1 MSGQQ
6 QAMMLLF
13 QFTAFY
19 VFLNYLLIAVCAKL
33 DTHFT
38 LRSTWGRLHLSS
50 TGAETVIRC
59 TSNDSDPSEMRFG
72 RVMDA
77 GNGIDL
83 PPFYREFG
91 SQQPPY
97 GRALHMGSI
106 NGSIRFG
113 AYFCEEKQSDEL
125 VRITTLK
132 LPPFRIAEIDPVQAY
147 KVVNIGESVILAMQK
162 LVEKN
167 KAVLWL
173 KNGTNSIPEWK
184 NKLEIAITN
193 VTKDDQGI
201 YECFYAGERSQSLH
215 GIMRLIVR
223 GCPASLYGST
233 CNGTC
238 PSCFNGGICHDVTGD
253 CICPPGFTGLNCERA
268 CGGNKF
274 GADCEQIC
282 YKQPAQFGS
291 NAQNF
296 EMGCQFF
303 LFCKLDPYGCSCA
316 PGFQGSMCDTAT
328 VLKLLIPYWKNNV
341 TTTEITSTIAAEN
354 SGFFMIMCNGSNI
367 HGTAQAEINITVVDP
382 PMLLTRPL
390 LANKTADSFFLQW
403 FSWEYSKDFG
413 GIPGDNPLCKPVYK
427 VKNASLWVVSAPYA
441 KNNSTVISNLDSNI
455 EYKVA
460 VICKRDGENGVGSP
474 GPETIFRTSCG
485 DATPESGLTLQ
496 VINITTSSISLKWN
510 EPNLKYLKCDVIGYV
525 IILAYHLVSDRNSS
539 KYVEIGSKSTSFEIT
554 SLLPFTKYTVEVR
567 TKTSKGV
574 NPYPGIMTSFTSE
587 AVPGKIDNIKKEYTS
602 TYDKVILSWSEP
614 LLKNGIINYYQ
625 IKYMLL
631 NRGMCGEIIN
641 KVEQEKISILN
652 SVMLENLKPFS
663 NYQVY
668 IGGTTKV
675 GVGIME
681 EYFFMTLQSGSTS
694 RVFIIIP
701 IKIPI
706 SAPENLRV
714 TKVLATSVEIS
725 WDVVPCLERNGRIV
739 SYEYEISHIFPLAQS
754 KSSLFNTTGNHVHVD
769 DLLPN
774 TNHKFRVRLYTDAGV
789 GPFSS
794 SITQRTVVLAPD
806 IPELSLNQLG
816 NNFIVLDWTEPSA
829 YAPVA
834 LYELQYRSATEPLN
848 SSNITII
855 IEVSDSSD
863 PILKQK
869 FIGLSPS
876 TDYLFQIRAENSAG
890 RSKWS
895 PEFKFRT
902 PEELG
907 KPPINLIL
915 SDHRYD
921 MLQISWQPPVSNLS
935 TGFTV
940 TGFLVKFQPIV
951 EDTDETYPEG
961 ELVLAAGNPNATLV
975 NLMPDTKY
983 TFIVSTITN
992 RGIGGSVTAVF
1003 KTDVE
1008 IIRIAPIPIVLTEE
1022 ANNNKVPITFK
1033 ISNDSDVP
1041 RIFEIIIGKGNNV
1054 EIHENDLFDYYN
1066 ASLRKIPYYIAA
1078 NISSYEF
1085 GDQVFVIGDGLIY
1098 DGYENVKLAH
1108 GHFYNVWIRAVYQ
1121 LENRVYTVLSP
1132 PGKQIYRKYEQKK
1145 RRKYYSVSHNVSTSD
1160 SWHVAYKEPNDKIEL
1175 HKLKGRTSYNKSSK
1189 EKLKFKKNSKTSGI
1203 PVEIFPDYVK
1213 EKSESASDNF
1223 QQEFKVLR
1231 SDQLYSWHCA
1241 IKPDNVSKNRY
1252 GNVLPY
1258 DHSRVILK
1266 SKGQRADEDYINAN
1280 YIDVSPK
1287 PNTASDFWRM
1297 VWQEKSLAIV
1307 MLTELNENNKPKCCQ
1322 YWPNES
1328 KYYEDIQVMQIHK
1341 EEHAEFRIHTFLLR
1355 KPKISN
1361 RSKFLDSGTSNI
1373 KLHTNTNKI
1382 RLEKGVRQGDSI
1394 SPKLFT
1400 AFLENVF
1407 RCLNWTSKGIPING
1421 DRLTNLRFADD
1432 VVLRMKLEELP
1443 CTNLWDGW
1451 TKVFQMMLPMLLKMQ
1466 RLIRAEL
1473 PAVHGPIIVHCSAG
1487 VGRAGVFVAIDAL
1500 LKQASQEK
1508 KIDVFNYVR
1517 KIRNQRMNLVQTD
1530 EQYMFIH
1537 EALLEAI
1544 LTGDTEVQ
1552 LEQLPIY
1559 FKSLNDVSETGE
1571 TKLQQQY
1578 SFPDLIPSICS
1589 PVVLEKRILPLFQSS
1604 LDSYFYLCYVNSIFI
1619 PTSCFGMIV
1628 RLADRQFQTGNR
1640 VSFLPYIDD
1649 DASLDLPD
1657 TLFVSNHENR
1667 KAYLVTS
1674 MPSSDTAVEFWS
1686 MVYRHKSNIIIMLNE
1701 LKSDNSDQ
1709 ASNAYWPNDGC
1720 KRYGFLEVQIV
1731 TFEAMKNI
1739 HFRTMKIINTNSTDR
1754 SPHVVI
1760 HLQYFDWPEDI
1771 LVPRTTK
1778 SIVTLLDLTSKWVQ
1792 RTNKNS
1798 PVTIHCRD
1806 GVSQSG
1812 LICAVTNIKQ
1822 EMDVNGSV
1830 DVFRIC
1836 KRICSAHIDFLST
1849 MEQYKFCYELA
1860 LYIYNTSSL
1869 YA

>member
-1 MSGQQ
+1 MIGVNQS
-6 QAMMLLF
+6 
-13 QFTAFY
+13 
-19 VFLNYLLIAVCAKL
+19 
-33 DTHFT
+33 HF
-38 LRSTWGRLHLSS
+38 S
-50 TGAETVIRC
+50 
-59 TSNDSDPSEMRFG
+59 
-72 RVMDA
+72 
-77 GNGIDL
+77 
-83 PPFYREFG
+83 
-91 SQQPPY
+91 
-97 GRALHMGSI
+97 
-106 NGSIRFG
+106 
-113 AYFCEEKQSDEL
+113 
-125 VRITTLK
+125 
-132 LPPFRIAEIDPVQAY
+132 
-147 KVVNIGESVILAMQK
+147 
-162 LVEKN
+162 
-167 KAVLWL
+167 
-173 KNGTNSIPEWK
+173 
-184 NKLEIAITN
+184 
-193 VTKDDQGI
+193 
-201 YECFYAGERSQSLH
+201 
-215 GIMRLIVR
+215 
-223 GCPASLYGST
+223 GCPANLYGST

-238 PSCFNGGICHDVTGD
+238 SSCFNGGICHDVTGD

-282 YKQPAQFGS
+282 YKQPAQFGA

-316 PGFQGSMCDTAT
+316 PGFQGSMCDTESETLRPNVTFAATNNIINAESKVNVVCIAEGYPGPSLTLSYSNGTEITDT
-328 VLKLLIPYWKNNV
+328 VLKNNV

-525 IILAYHLVSDRNSS
+525 LAYHLVSDRNSS

-681 EYFFMTLQSGSTS
+681 EYFFMTLQS
-694 RVFIIIP
+694 V
-701 IKIPI
+701 PI

-794 SITQRTVVLAPD
+794 SITQRTVVL
-806 IPELSLNQLG
+806 
-816 NNFIVLDWTEPSA
+816 VLDWTEPSE

-921 MLQISWQPPVSNLS
+921 MLQISWQPPVSNDS

-1121 LENRVYTVLSP
+1121 LENLKVMESTVTSTNNINVFGIPLLFLILLII
-1132 PGKQIYRKYEQKK
+1132 GCLVIIIITTFVIACMIKKYEQKK

-1252 GNVLPY
+1252 GNY

-1266 SKGQRADEDYINAN
+1266 SKGHQAGEDYINAN

-1322 YWPNES
+1322 YWPNDS

-1355 KPKISN
+1355 KPKSDET
-1361 RSKFLDSGTSNI
+1361 RRVALYQFMGWLDKSVPNDAT
-1373 KLHTNTNKI
+1373 
-1382 RLEKGVRQGDSI
+1382 
-1394 SPKLFT
+1394 
-1400 AFLENVF
+1400 
-1407 RCLNWTSKGIPING
+1407 
-1421 DRLTNLRFADD
+1421 
-1432 VVLRMKLEELP
+1432 
-1443 CTNLWDGW
+1443 
-1451 TKVFQMMLPMLLKMQ
+1451 MLLKMQ

-1578 SFPDLIPSICS
+1578 SKNTELPDLIPSICS
-1589 PVVLEKRILPLFQSS
+1589 PVVLEKRILRLFHSS
-1604 LDSYFYLCYVNSIFI
+1604 LDSYFYSCYVNSIFI
-1619 PTSCFGMIV
+1619 PTSCFGIEDV
-1628 RLADRQFQTGNR
+1628 DQANSQFIKTMKDAAKKANPSCSQLLNKFSATTLPLMNRNR

-1739 HFRTMKIINTNSTDR
+1739 HFRTMKIINTNSTDK

-1849 MEQYKFCYELA
+1849 MTDIKDKLDRHDDEYRGAPK
-1860 LYIYNTSSL
+1860 NGSSGDL
-1869 YA
+1869 SFAKYPEAQGLLLWTHCKGIGWRGVEDDRSRRMEKGWKRKKKTTMDG

>member
-1 MSGQQ
+1 MIGVNQS
-6 QAMMLLF
+6 
-13 QFTAFY
+13 
-19 VFLNYLLIAVCAKL
+19 
-33 DTHFT
+33 HF
-38 LRSTWGRLHLSS
+38 S
-50 TGAETVIRC
+50 
-59 TSNDSDPSEMRFG
+59 
-72 RVMDA
+72 
-77 GNGIDL
+77 
-83 PPFYREFG
+83 
-91 SQQPPY
+91 
-97 GRALHMGSI
+97 
-106 NGSIRFG
+106 
-113 AYFCEEKQSDEL
+113 
-125 VRITTLK
+125 
-132 LPPFRIAEIDPVQAY
+132 
-147 KVVNIGESVILAMQK
+147 
-162 LVEKN
+162 
-167 KAVLWL
+167 
-173 KNGTNSIPEWK
+173 
-184 NKLEIAITN
+184 
-193 VTKDDQGI
+193 
-201 YECFYAGERSQSLH
+201 
-215 GIMRLIVR
+215 
-223 GCPASLYGST
+223 GCPANLYGST

-238 PSCFNGGICHDVTGD
+238 SSCFNGGICHDVTGD

-282 YKQPAQFGS
+282 YKQPAQFGA

-316 PGFQGSMCDTAT
+316 PGFQGSMCDTESETLRPNVTFAATNNIINAESKVNVVCIAEGYPGPSLTLSYSNGTEITDT
-328 VLKLLIPYWKNNV
+328 VLKNNV

-525 IILAYHLVSDRNSS
+525 LAYHLVSDRNSS

-794 SITQRTVVLAPD
+794 SITQRTVVL
-806 IPELSLNQLG
+806 
-816 NNFIVLDWTEPSA
+816 VLDWTEPSE

-921 MLQISWQPPVSNLS
+921 MLQISWQPPVSNDS

-1252 GNVLPY
+1252 GNY

-1266 SKGQRADEDYINAN
+1266 SKGHQAGEDYINAN

-1322 YWPNES
+1322 YWPNDS

-1355 KPKISN
+1355 KPKSDET
-1361 RSKFLDSGTSNI
+1361 RRVALYQFMGWLDKSVPNDAT
-1373 KLHTNTNKI
+1373 
-1382 RLEKGVRQGDSI
+1382 
-1394 SPKLFT
+1394 
-1400 AFLENVF
+1400 
-1407 RCLNWTSKGIPING
+1407 
-1421 DRLTNLRFADD
+1421 
-1432 VVLRMKLEELP
+1432 
-1443 CTNLWDGW
+1443 
-1451 TKVFQMMLPMLLKMQ
+1451 MLLKMQ

-1473 PAVHGPIIVHCSAG
+1473 PAVHGPIIVHCRMDKTVGLPPVFVSATRSLSSILLCVFVKYLSFFLQIMHNLGRTDLLFIVDVLVDAPDGTEVVNAG

-1578 SFPDLIPSICS
+1578 SKNTELPDLIPSICS
-1589 PVVLEKRILPLFQSS
+1589 PVVLEKRILRLFH
-1604 LDSYFYLCYVNSIFI
+1604 
-1619 PTSCFGMIV
+1619 
-1628 RLADRQFQTGNR
+1628 RNR

-1739 HFRTMKIINTNSTDR
+1739 HFRTMKIINTNSTDK

-1849 MEQYKFCYELA
+1849 MTDIKDKLDRHDDEYRGAPK
-1860 LYIYNTSSL
+1860 NGSSGDL
-1869 YA
+1869 SFAKYPEAQGLLLWTHCKGIGWRGVEDDRSRRMEKGWKRKKKTTMDG